1 MKNSCICWQSGK
13 YSISSHYYPT
23 HFSSELFLENTPI
36 TRLQR
41 SAWICQ
47 WFMVLTSS
55 QSKVGETRKW
65 SSSSSNQGI
74 LLVAQ
79 FQKIKEWNRTIV
91 IHVMD
96 IYVSRYLSVDQTWK
110 TYHFVLEWSGHVV
123 PSHGNMISH
132 HFSHVELVTCNPRS
146 LSTPG
151 GGWIPIKENLR
162 KHGDGSPGGAGSI
175 GRVHK
180 FAHHDGWLE
189 STEPSTSIHICYILG
204 MLWIGV
210 ACVFGSICFQ
220 SSS

>member
-1 MKNSCICWQSGK
+1 
-13 YSISSHYYPT
+13 
-23 HFSSELFLENTPI
+23 
-36 TRLQR
+36 
-41 SAWICQ
+41 
-47 WFMVLTSS
+47 MVLTSS
-55 QSKVGETRKW
+55 QSKVCETWKW
-65 SSSSSNQGI
+65 SSSSSNQVI

-96 IYVSRYLSVDQTWK
+96 IYVSRYVSVDQTRK

-123 PSHGNMISH
+123 PSHGKMMKTS
-132 HFSHVELVTCNPRS
+132 FFTCRTRDLQPKVPFNTWRWLDTNKREPAKTWWRFA
-146 LSTPG
+146 
-151 GGWIPIKENLR
+151 R
-162 KHGDGSPGGAGSI
+162 GAGSI

-210 ACVFGSICFQ
+210 ACVSGSICLQ
-220 SSS
+220 SSSSNYVSLICPAKNTQRKQHSQVQCSTFQPQLS